1 MNLQESIRRILREDY
16 RILMDDE
23 LSNFER
29 LLNLLLSK
37 KFNWFVEIKLHNVTH
52 NKKLRMISPVG
63 EIWVDDLWFSKQIHK
78 LYYNPI
84 DTEGLSLGDIILT
97 PESQEIQD
105 VFRRSFN
112 MITTDSSSSYERLT
126 FSWLVV
132 HPVEREETITESTV
146 SHEDKMV
153 PIITYYIMRNFKH
166 YEKFCHV
173 DVIPP
178 SQSHKRHYYL
188 NQSKIPYEIKVYLL
202 GGPNSI
208 YWPNRD
214 SYITEELLLI
224 NDIDNSIRNM
234 FSINVSNFE
243 IINVGSCE

>member
-1 MNLQESIRRILREDY
+1 MNLKKPIRRILREDY
-16 RILMDDE
+16 RVLMDDE

-78 LYYNPI
+78 LYYSPI
-84 DTEGLSLGDIILT
+84 DTGGLSLGDIILT
-97 PESQEIQD
+97 SESQEIQD

-132 HPVEREETITESTV
+132 HPVEREE
-146 SHEDKMV
+146 
-153 PIITYYIMRNFKH
+153 PIN
-166 YEKFCHV
+166 
-173 DVIPP
+173 
-178 SQSHKRHYYL
+178 
-188 NQSKIPYEIKVYLL
+188 
-202 GGPNSI
+202 
-208 YWPNRD
+208 
-214 SYITEELLLI
+214 
-224 NDIDNSIRNM
+224 
-234 FSINVSNFE
+234 
-243 IINVGSCE
+243 